1 MDRIKESAKA
11 IAALV
16 GSIATALLAVYT
28 GDTSVG
34 KVLTVVAV
42 VATAVST
49 WAVTNVPSGVVSND
63 IALDHLDGE

>member
-42 VATAVST
+42 VATAVGT
-49 WAVTNVPSGVVSND
+49 WAVTNVPKTIDPHGDADPFS
-63 IALDHLDGE
+63 LD